1 MLKLILFFCGLCFG
15 PALLHISQPSA
26 TDQLLSDERQMPG
39 PRAVVSLATGITFYQ
54 LPIWELAQWPEL
66 IFLNSLLIMAL
77 MDYQTQSFEAR
88 WLIPA
93 GLTASYQFLLAPKW
107 TELEWLLWLPIML
120 FLLGARWLNQLGG
133 GDIWIYGL
141 LALFY
146 RPLVANQLLLLAACL
161 LICTTI
167 WHPHDAKRH
176 YPLLPFLYLAVLV
189 HHLNLIH

>member
-1 MLKLILFFCGLCFG
+1 MLKLIQFFCGLCLG
-15 PALLHISQPSA
+15 PMLLHISQPWP
-26 TDQLLSDERQMPG
+26 TDQLLPDDSQMPW
-39 PRAVVSLATGITFYQ
+39 PHAVVSLATGIIFYQ

-93 GLTASYQFLLAPKW
+93 VLTASYQFLLAPKW

-120 FLLGARWLNQLGG
+120 FLLGAHWLNQLGG

-146 RPLVANQLLLLAACL
+146 GPLVANQLLLLAACL
-161 LICTTI
+161 LIFTTV
-167 WHPHDAKRH
+167 WHPHDATRH

-189 HHLNLIH
+189 QHLSH